1 MRVLIVAASPEPIS
15 KLPHDVDYIIGVD
28 GGYETLLAHG
38 LTPHL
43 VVGDFDSFTGEV
55 PVDAVRYPSEKD
67 VTDLEIALEAARG
80 HGATEMLVYGALGG
94 RLDMTLG
101 NIGLLEAYPEMRLIT
116 AGQTIRLV
124 GTGRYELPRH
134 DGHYL
139 SLIPWKRANVTIRGV
154 KYPLDRHDVVSHEAL
169 TISNEWDS
177 EAADLIVHEGTVLV
191 LTIQK

>member
-15 KLPHDVDYIIGVD
+15 SLPVDVDYVIGVD

-38 LTPHL
+38 LTPDL

-55 PVDAVRYPSEKD
+55 PIDAVRYPSEKD

-101 NIGLLEAYPEMRLIT
+101 NIGLLEAYPEMRLFT
-116 AGQTIRLV
+116 AGQTVRLV
-124 GTGRYELPRH
+124 GTGRHELPRQ

-139 SLIPWKRANVTIRGV
+139 SLIPWKQANVTIRGV

-169 TISNEWDS
+169 TISNEWD
-177 EAADLIVHEGTVLV
+177 AAMAELLVHEGMVLV
-191 LTIQK
+191 LYIQK